1 MRLRLNLTQ
10 YRRGRINRPGLPEWG
25 VDIPDNIRRQ
35 MGQADYYEALGVGS
49 MATWLP
55 GYLATWLHREA
66 VILFKDIAS

>member
-1 MRLRLNLTQ
+1 M
-10 YRRGRINRPGLPEWG
+10 PGLPEWG

-55 GYLATWLHREA
+55 GYLATSRGSYS
-66 VILFKDIAS
+66 V